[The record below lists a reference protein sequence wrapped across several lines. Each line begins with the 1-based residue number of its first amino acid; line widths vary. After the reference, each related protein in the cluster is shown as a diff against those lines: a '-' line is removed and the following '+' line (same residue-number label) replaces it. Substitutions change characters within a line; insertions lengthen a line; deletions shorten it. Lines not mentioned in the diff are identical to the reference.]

1 MTYRFVTS
9 AAFVIGCAAGLHAI
23 SRHARR
29 EAHAGRSWRARWLR
43 PVPLAASTAV
53 AAACAIL
60 LYVAV
65 GARPPAD
72 LASMEAD
79 GLASRIEMIDNYRV
93 VEQLDLLEDLDVI
106 RNLDRLAPTR
116 EGARPLAGG
125 PRSASR
131 RRSAPGWAQLAL
143 TQEGQAGAPRSGQP
157 PAEWPAARS
166 ASPRGPSAWPSPS
179 PHRSGRTA

>member
-1 MTYRFVTS
+1 MTRHPDAELSAYASGNLAGDERARVERHLADCAVCRATVTAFRALLDRLAATAPAPPAIAWPRYR
-9 AAFVIGCAAGLHAI
+9 AEL
-23 SRHARR
+23 RARR
-29 EAHAGRSWRARWLR
+29 EARTARSWRARWLH

-116 EGARPLAGG
+116 EG
-125 PRSASR
+125 
-131 RRSAPGWAQLAL
+131 
-143 TQEGQAGAPRSGQP
+143 
-157 PAEWPAARS
+157 
-166 ASPRGPSAWPSPS
+166 
-179 PHRSGRTA
+179 

>member
-1 MTYRFVTS
+1 MTRHPDAELS
-9 AAFVIGCAAGLHAI
+9 AYAAGNLAGDERARVERHLADCAACRAMVADFRALLDRLAATAPAPPEI
-23 SRHARR
+23 AWPRYRAELRARR

-116 EGARPLAGG
+116 EG
-125 PRSASR
+125 
-131 RRSAPGWAQLAL
+131 
-143 TQEGQAGAPRSGQP
+143 
-157 PAEWPAARS
+157 
-166 ASPRGPSAWPSPS
+166 
-179 PHRSGRTA
+179 